1 MKMFQYFERVAS
13 VSIDAGKAHCLSFML
28 VKKKKK
34 MEKRNS
40 ISQNQSLEST
50 FDTKNT
56 EEAQSHEQANANSGS
71 IKGFFA

>member
-1 MKMFQYFERVAS
+1 
-13 VSIDAGKAHCLSFML
+13 ML
-28 VKKKKK
+28 VKHIVCHLCWFKKKKK

>member
-1 MKMFQYFERVAS
+1 
-13 VSIDAGKAHCLSFML
+13 
-28 VKKKKK
+28 